1 MLTVKIDL
9 LMKKLENLGLNHLK
23 MVDARVR
30 CEECREIGHMGIN
43 CPMVPQDVNFF
54 GNSNNGFCPNQGFNA
69 RWNKPSFPFDNCQ
82 QGGMGQNFNRSE
94 RSLKDI
100 IRDQLR
106 IDSEVGKKL
115 LANDRILKSINS
127 KMNNFTVV
135 VQNQL
140 NFNKVLETRIV

>member
-23 MVDARVR
+23 MVDARVT

-69 RWNKPSFPFDNCQ
+69 GWNKPSFPFDNCQ

-94 RSLKDI
+94 PSLKDI

-140 NFNKVLETRIV
+140 NFNKMLETRIV